1 MEDWDQLER
10 FRKLAIIKEK
20 LKLKTMKEDQN
31 QKMRIFGPTQL
42 GAARPGPTIL
52 GQEEVESLI
61 PVGWRSRRRNQ
72 QETKGSVLGDKDW
85 QGGRGWK
92 GYFPV
97 QGVSPTVCPNISI
110 RKEQL

>member
-61 PVGWRSRRRNQ
+61 PVGWRSRQRNQ
-72 QETKGSVLGDKDW
+72 QETKGQFLEIRTGKGVE
-85 QGGRGWK
+85 GGKATFQFRG
-92 GYFPV
+92 FPPLCAPIV
-97 QGVSPTVCPNISI
+97 PSEEIS
-110 RKEQL
+110 